1 MSLSK
6 SSAPSTARSVF
17 RFVFS
22 RNASTSSP
30 TPTPARIQIK
40 VPSAEQGHF
49 QYSRNWS
56 RDPRFV
62 KVAIQKGDTP
72 YQFLVRRLGHAYEV
86 YPLFFLTGAWFAL
99 FLSATYWSFGK
110 AEIWLDRSH
119 TTAPWDW
126 ERLRDNYWKLPTVA
140 FDMDGRTRKRC
151 EIMEQL
157 QDEMLEA
164 AKKRGTR

>member
-6 SSAPSTARSVF
+6 TQTPASQLF
-17 RFVFS
+17 RFVFFAR
-22 RNASTSSP
+22 RNASTSSIP
-30 TPTPARIQIK
+30 APARVQLK
-40 VPSAEQGHF
+40 KPAGEQGHL

-86 YPLFFLTGAWFAL
+86 YPLFFLTAAWFAL
-99 FLSATYWSFGK
+99 FCSATYWSFGK

-119 TTAPWDW
+119 STAPWDW

-140 FDMDGRTRKRC
+140 FDLDGRTRKRC